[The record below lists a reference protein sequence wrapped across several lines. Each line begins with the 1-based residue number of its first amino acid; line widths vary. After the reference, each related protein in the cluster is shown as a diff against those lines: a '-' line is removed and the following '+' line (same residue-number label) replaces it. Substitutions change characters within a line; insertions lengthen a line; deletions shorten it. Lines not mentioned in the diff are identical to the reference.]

1 MEQRRQ
7 LSKQPDYAND
17 LDDNHRP
24 QQSIRLSAAGSAHD
38 VEIDADT
45 SNKEVMNAME
55 GADPTPLEALQLTDD
70 AKALANCL
78 GRLESLYRQAI
89 VLSFY
94 HDLLRSE

>member
-1 MEQRRQ
+1 
-7 LSKQPDYAND
+7 
-17 LDDNHRP
+17 
-24 QQSIRLSAAGSAHD
+24 
-38 VEIDADT
+38 
-45 SNKEVMNAME
+45 ME

-94 HDLLRSE
+94 YDLSHS